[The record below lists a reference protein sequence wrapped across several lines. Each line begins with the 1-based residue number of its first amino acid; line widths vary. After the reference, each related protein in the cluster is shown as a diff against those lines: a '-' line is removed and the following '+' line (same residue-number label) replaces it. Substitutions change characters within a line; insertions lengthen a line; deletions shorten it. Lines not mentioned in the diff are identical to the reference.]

1 MESKQNHSA
10 LSVRPQHWESTQ
22 AFSSEYSSEGGLD
35 LKQIVDI
42 IQRRFLSIASIT
54 LIVGMLAA
62 LKPITS
68 KPEYSSA
75 FEIFV
80 EPVTIET
87 KVASR
92 ESKNSSTEEEIVS
105 VKLDDVQ
112 LKILKSQQ
120 ILEPIVKQLQ
130 AKYPDLS
137 YISLSKDLL
146 ISTNKDENLL
156 TVTYR
161 NYNAQQVEDT
171 IEAIAQAYMKYSLET
186 RQTGA
191 NRGIKFLDEQIPLI
205 QKQVYQLQEKLQK
218 IRQENNFIDP
228 RIKAEQLSIRLDNLI
243 KQQQDIQAQ
252 ISDSELFAIELK
264 RELISK
270 PDESD
275 TASQMATPFYKEL
288 KEQLAKLDIKIYQQS
303 VKFSDESNEII
314 DLKEER
320 ERLVNSIAK
329 ESKKAELVITKRIAS
344 LKNQNQIITK
354 KIDNLKQ
361 EIQEL
366 SVVTRKFDNIVREI
380 EGVSGNVNQFAVEK
394 EGLRV
399 YAAQRTS
406 PWSLLAPP
414 GKPQEYVPSLLKYS
428 FFGTSLGFLLGL
440 GVAVALDKHK
450 DVLNSSQEI
459 RDLAKL
465 TIIGK
470 IPFNKKYKQLPYTN
484 SKFPRIQPSIT
495 EEKSLKSVSIT
506 VETFPLLEEF
516 NSLYANL
523 CFLNGELSV
532 RSLAIGS
539 ATSGEGKSIV
549 AINLARAVAA
559 AGRKVL
565 LVDADLRG
573 SNKICDLLVSNS
585 DLGLSDYLSLKT
597 LDLKAVIHSSIV
609 DRNFFVMSSG
619 WMTNSP
625 IKLISSEKMK
635 NLMQQLEANYDL
647 VIYDTSSVLGFA
659 DVNLLASRTDG
670 MILVTALGKLQK
682 AQLQEALEQ
691 LSISRIPVF
700 GVVANRVS

>member
-1 MESKQNHSA
+1 MESKQNPSA

-22 AFSSEYSSEGGLD
+22 SFSSEYTNEGGLD

-42 IQRRFLSIASIT
+42 IQRRFLPIAAIT
-54 LIVGMLAA
+54 LTVGMLAA
-62 LKPITS
+62 LKPLTS
-68 KPEYSSA
+68 KPEYNST

-105 VKLDDVQ
+105 VKLDEVQ
-112 LKILKSQQ
+112 LKILRSQQ

-130 AKYPDLS
+130 AKYPDFS
-137 YISLSKDLL
+137 YVSLSKDLL

-205 QKQVYQLQEKLQK
+205 QQKVYQLQEKLQK
-218 IRQENNFIDP
+218 IRQKNNFIDP
-228 RIKAEQLSIRLDNLI
+228 KVKAEQLSIRLDNLI

-303 VKFSDESNEII
+303 VTFSDESNEII

-320 ERLVNSIAK
+320 KKLVDSIAK

-344 LKNQNQIITK
+344 LKKQNQVITK

-361 EIQEL
+361 EIQNL

-414 GKPQEYVPSLLKYS
+414 GKPQEYVPSLFKYS
-428 FFGTSLGFLLGL
+428 LFGTSLGFLLGL
-440 GVAVALDKHK
+440 GVAVALDKSK
-450 DVLNSSQEI
+450 DVLNSSLEI

-470 IPFNKKYKQLPYTN
+470 IPFNKKYKKIPSVN
-484 SKFPRIQPSIT
+484 KEIPRIKPSIT
-495 EEKSLKSVSIT
+495 EEKNIQSVIIT
-506 VETFPLLEEF
+506 AETFPLLEEF

-523 CFLNGELSV
+523 CLLNGELSI

-573 SNKICDLLVSNS
+573 SHKLCDLLVSNS
-585 DLGLSDYLSLKT
+585 DLGLSDYLSLKN
-597 LDLKAVIHSSIV
+597 LDLKAVIQSSIV

-619 WMTNSP
+619 WMTNNP

-635 NLMQQLEANYDL
+635 NLMQQLETNYDL

-682 AQLQEALEQ
+682 SQFQEALEQ

-700 GVVANRVS
+700 GVVANRVN